1 MKIRDIAV
9 SAFLTAIMYLQQV
22 ALSPLPNIHLCA
34 LLLILYTLYFPKL
47 VFPVTAAFIL
57 LEGVTY
63 GFGMWW
69 ISYLYTWPLLIA
81 IVLIFRKNQSKWF
94 WASIGGGFGLIYGAL
109 CAIPYLFAG
118 GIPAAVAYWVSGIP
132 FDILHCLGNFAA
144 IVLLWKPMERVFKKL
159 GGSMKT
165 GV

>member
-9 SAFLTAIMYLQQV
+9 SAFITAILYLQQV

-34 LLLILYTLYFPKL
+34 LLFILYTLYFPKL
-47 VFPVTAAFIL
+47 VFPVAAAFIL

-109 CAIPYLFAG
+109 CAIPYLFVG
-118 GIPAAVAYWVSGIP
+118 GVPAAVAYWVSGIP
-132 FDILHCLGNFAA
+132 FDVFHCIGNFAA

>member
-9 SAFLTAIMYLQQV
+9 SAFLTAILYLQQV

-47 VFPVTAAFIL
+47 VFPITAAFIL

-69 ISYLYTWPLLIA
+69 LSYLYTWPLLIA

-109 CAIPYLFAG
+109 CAIPYLFVG
-118 GIPAAVAYWVSGIP
+118 GMSTAVAYWVSGIP

>member
-9 SAFLTAIMYLQQV
+9 SAFLTAILYLQQV
-22 ALSPLPNIHLCA
+22 ALSPLPNIHLCT

-63 GFGMWW
+63 GFGTWW
-69 ISYLYTWPLLIA
+69 ISYLYIWPLLIA
-81 IVLIFRKNQSKWF
+81 VVLIFRKNQSKWF

-109 CAIPYLFAG
+109 CAIPYLFVG
-118 GIPAAVAYWVSGIP
+118 GMSTAAAYWVSGIP
-132 FDILHCLGNFAA
+132 FDLLHCLGNFAA
-144 IVLLWKPMERVFKKL
+144 IALLWKPMERVFKKL